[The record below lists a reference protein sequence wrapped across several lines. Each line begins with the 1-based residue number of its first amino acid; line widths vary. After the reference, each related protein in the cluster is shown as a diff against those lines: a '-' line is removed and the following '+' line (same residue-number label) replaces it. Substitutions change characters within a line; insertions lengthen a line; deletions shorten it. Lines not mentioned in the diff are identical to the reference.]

1 MMPKN
6 AVLAVNGLLHGAQA
20 RVEYPDS
27 STGCWFIGVRF
38 AMLMMPEA
46 TGGKERYNMFDTVKI
61 GKRIAELRKKRDMT
75 QFEIADRL
83 GISYQAVSNWERG
96 DSLR

>member
-1 MMPKN
+1 
-6 AVLAVNGLLHGAQA
+6 
-20 RVEYPDS
+20 
-27 STGCWFIGVRF
+27 
-38 AMLMMPEA
+38 
-46 TGGKERYNMFDTVKI
+46 MFDTVKI

-96 DSLR
+96 NSMPDIAKPVSYTHLTLPTKRIV

>member
-1 MMPKN
+1 
-6 AVLAVNGLLHGAQA
+6 
-20 RVEYPDS
+20 
-27 STGCWFIGVRF
+27 
-38 AMLMMPEA
+38 MLMMPEA
-46 TGGKERYNMFDTVKI
+46 TGGKERYNMFDNVKI

-96 DSLR
+96 NSMPDTAPLVATP